1 LLCEILPKLRPDIVI
16 QRLFGLSDLDMLI
29 APNWN
34 LKKSQIQHFIDAEIE
49 KRGVIQGSEY
59 SKKKHFCK
67 YFFVKLLFYAFA
79 HPF

>member
-49 KRGVIQGSEY
+49 KRG
-59 SKKKHFCK
+59 
-67 YFFVKLLFYAFA
+67 
-79 HPF
+79 